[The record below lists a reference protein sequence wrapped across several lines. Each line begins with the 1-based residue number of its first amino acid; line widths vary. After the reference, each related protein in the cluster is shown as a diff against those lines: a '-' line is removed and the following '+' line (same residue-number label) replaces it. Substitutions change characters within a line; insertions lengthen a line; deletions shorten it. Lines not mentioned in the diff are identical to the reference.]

1 MSFGKVGEE
10 LKSCPKVLTGVATSK
25 IVNNVNLYLSPSDK
39 EVCRVYTYK
48 FISEVKFQ
56 PNPI

>member
-1 MSFGKVGEE
+1 VGEE